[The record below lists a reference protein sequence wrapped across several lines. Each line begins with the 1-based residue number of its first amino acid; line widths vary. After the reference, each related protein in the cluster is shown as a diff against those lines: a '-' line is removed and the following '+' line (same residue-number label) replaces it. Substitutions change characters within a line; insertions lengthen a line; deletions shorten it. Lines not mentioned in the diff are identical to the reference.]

1 MELTPELLGT
11 AAVGAVVILGAI
23 GNYLR
28 SLREKP
34 KPDVH
39 PVLTGV
45 GIGWGDRDQTERM
58 ITQFTRIADSVAIL
72 ADKRTDEMEEIHKT
86 LLARLDMQE
95 RREEQEEQQPRRR
108 PRTHP

>member
-28 SLREKP
+28 SLKARP
-34 KPDVH
+34 SQPDAI
-39 PVLTGV
+39 LR
-45 GIGWGDRDQTERM
+45 GIGMELGEEQTERM
-58 ITQFTRIADSVAIL
+58 IVQFTRIADSVAVL

-86 LLARLDMQE
+86 LLDRLDMQE
-95 RREEQEEQQPRRR
+95 RRKEQEEQQPRRVPRKR
-108 PRTHP
+108 P

>member
-11 AAVGAVVILGAI
+11 AAVGVVIILGAV

-28 SLREKP
+28 SLKALP
-34 KPDVH
+34 SQPDA
-39 PVLTGV
+39 VLR
-45 GIGWGDRDQTERM
+45 GIGMELGDKDQTERL
-58 ITQFTRIADSVAIL
+58 IAQVKRIADGMDIL

-95 RREEQEEQQPRRR
+95 RREEQEEQQPRRPT
-108 PRTHP
+108 PRRR